1 LRSLFGI
8 TLSHR
13 ALDATQ
19 QFDGLA
25 LIFQG
30 GALGGDTAQKDNTR
44 HQRRKQSVGHGI
56 AAAAYEHIEEPVGRP
71 HVSGDIKT
79 LNGLV
84 HIIDSHFQRRYIRV
98 RGTRNAE
105 ARHAGFQRCPYFVNL
120 PRLVR

>member
-1 LRSLFGI
+1 LGSLIGI
-8 TLSHR
+8 TLCHR
-13 ALDATQ
+13 ALDSAQ

-30 GALGGDTAQKDNTR
+30 GALGGDTAQVDNTR
-44 HQRRKQSVGHGI
+44 HQRRKQGVGHGI
-56 AAAAYEHIEEPVGRP
+56 AAAAYEHVEEPVGCP
-71 HVSGDIKT
+71 HVSDHIKT

-84 HIIDSHFQRRYIRV
+84 HIIDGRFQRRHIRV
-98 RGTRNAE
+98 GGTRNAE